1 MSGDGETRGVTRG
14 VTGLRWG
21 MEADFSGLVFGVDEV
36 GRGPLAGPVVAAAA
50 CLFPDSVPDGLGDS
64 KKVPEKRRE
73 TIAAAL
79 RHVAIGQASVAEI
92 DELNILRA
100 SHLAMARAVRALAAA
115 LGPPAMVLVD
125 GNLLPGLDFPA
136 RAIVRGDASVAC
148 IAAAAIA
155 AKVERDRQMR
165 VLDGAFPGYGWAS
178 NKGYGSAA
186 HLEALNRLG
195 PTEQHRRSFAPVR
208 IFFSNANP

>member
-1 MSGDGETRGVTRG
+1 M
-14 VTGLRWG
+14 TGLGWG
-21 MEADFSGLVFGVDEV
+21 IEGEFPGLVFGVDEV

-64 KKVPEKRRE
+64 KTVPEKRRE
-73 TIAAAL
+73 AIAAAL
-79 RHVAIGQASVAEI
+79 RHVVIAEASVAEI

-100 SHLAMARAVRALAAA
+100 SHLAMARAVRALAGK

-125 GNLLPGLDFPA
+125 GNLLPGLEFPA
-136 RAIVRGDASVAC
+136 RAIVKGDASVAC

-155 AKVERDRQMR
+155 AKVARDRQMR
-165 VLDGAFPGYGWAS
+165 RLDLAFPGYGWAS

-186 HLEALNRLG
+186 HLAALKLLG
-195 PTEQHRRSFAPVR
+195 PTEHHRRSFAPVKAL
-208 IFFSNANP
+208 FAKAAP

>member
-1 MSGDGETRGVTRG
+1 M
-14 VTGLRWG
+14 TGLCWG
-21 MEADFSGLVFGVDEV
+21 IEGEFGGLVFGVDEV

-50 CLFPDSVPDGLGDS
+50 CLFPDSVPQGLGDS

-73 TIAAAL
+73 TIAAGL
-79 RHVAIGQASVAEI
+79 RNVAIAEASVAEI
-92 DELNILRA
+92 DSLNILRA
-100 SHLAMARAVRALAAA
+100 SHLAMVRAVAELAAK

-136 RAIVRGDASVAC
+136 RAIVKGDASVAC

-155 AKVERDRQMR
+155 AKVARDRQMR
-165 VLDGAFPGYGWAS
+165 ELDLAFPGYGWAS

-186 HLEALNRLG
+186 HLEALRRLG
-195 PTEQHRRSFAPVR
+195 PTPHHRRSFEPVKTL
-208 IFFSNANP
+208 FSKPGP